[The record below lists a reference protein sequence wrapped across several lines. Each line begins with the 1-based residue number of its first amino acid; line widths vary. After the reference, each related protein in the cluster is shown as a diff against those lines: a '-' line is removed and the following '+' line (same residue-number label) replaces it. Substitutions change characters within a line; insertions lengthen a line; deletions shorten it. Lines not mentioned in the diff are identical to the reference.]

1 METQVLERENTL
13 EADRVEFVEKPVFD
27 FFKRV
32 FDILVSFLALVVLSP
47 FFIIFA
53 VVIMIDDFGNPIFVQ
68 ERVGKNGKKFL
79 CLKWRTMYVNSDEK
93 KVDLEKDNE
102 YDSVHFKLTNDPRVT
117 RVGRFLRKTSLD
129 ETLQFINILLN
140 QMSVIGPRPFITS
153 EQEQLPN
160 ERLFVKPGLSCYW
173 QITDTTKMPI
183 SEQLELDYKY
193 IRERSVSTDLK
204 IMLMTVGVVL
214 GKRNK

>member
-1 METQVLERENTL
+1 METQVLESEKTY

-27 FFKRV
+27 FFKRI
-32 FDILVSFLALVVLSP
+32 FDILASFLALVVLSP
-47 FFIIFA
+47 FFIIIA
-53 VVIMIDDFGNPIFVQ
+53 VVIMIDDLGNPIFVQ

-79 CLKWRTMYVNSDEK
+79 CLKWRTMYKNSDEK

-140 QMSVIGPRPFITS
+140 QMSVIGPRPFIAS
-153 EQEQLPN
+153 EQEQLPD
-160 ERLFVKPGLSCYW
+160 ERLFVKPGLSCFW
-173 QITDTTKMPI
+173 QIADTTKMPI